1 MALAIIIMAAGKGTR
16 MQSELPKVLHLA
28 NGRPLIEYVLDT
40 ASTLDPDKTIL
51 IVGHQAELVVQAT
64 SRYCLTA
71 ARQEPQL
78 GTGHAIMQAETH
90 LSNFDGEVLIL
101 SGDAPL
107 VNPDTLREL
116 ITFHRSKN
124 GAATVLTAELHDP
137 TGYGRIIRQES
148 GDSVLKIVEQKDASK
163 EELSVREINSGVYVF
178 NARLLFDALAKINTN
193 NAQNEYYLT
202 DVFGVCFQSG
212 RPVYAFKT
220 DNPDEI
226 LGINTPEQLLDAE
239 RLLLQK
245 MKKNP
250 IPE

>member
-1 MALAIIIMAAGKGTR
+1 MAAGKGTR

-40 ASTLDPDKTIL
+40 ANTLDPDKTVL
-51 IVGHQAELVVQAT
+51 IVGHQAELVKKAT

-71 ARQEPQL
+71 ALQEPQL
-78 GTGHAIMQAETH
+78 GTGHAVMQAESH
-90 LSNFDGEVLIL
+90 LSNFDGEILIL

-107 VNPDTLREL
+107 VNTETLQEL
-116 ITFHRSKN
+116 IAFHRLKN
-124 GAATVLTAELHDP
+124 GAATVLTAELDNP

-202 DVFGVCFQSG
+202 DVFAVCFQSG
-212 RPVYAFKT
+212 RRVYAFKT
-220 DNPDEI
+220 GNPDEI

-245 MKKNP
+245 MKLNR